1 MYGGNM
7 IKRIGKYYWI
17 MVSSMFLT
25 VLSIGFL
32 ILSGGVFGS
41 SWGLI
46 ISLAFTCFGG
56 GAAVTATLICMIA
69 NIDRKDLA
77 VATACSF
84 LVRSIGAATGI
95 SLASVVVQQILRTQL
110 HSRLDASDADNIAEK
125 VRQSIDY
132 IRTLEPHV
140 RDIVISCYVNAITGA
155 FTLAFVY
162 AVLAFVFSLGVREKS
177 LSK

>member
-1 MYGGNM
+1 M
-7 IKRIGKYYWI
+7 IKRTGKYYWT
-17 MVSSMFLT
+17 MVSSMFVT
-25 VLSIGFL
+25 VLSIGCL

-41 SWGLI
+41 SWGLLV
-46 ISLAFTCFGG
+46 SLAFTCFGG
-56 GAAVTATLICMIA
+56 GAVITATLISIIA

-84 LVRSIGAATGI
+84 LFRSIGAGTGT

-110 HSRLDASDADNIAEK
+110 HSRLEASHDADNIAEK

-132 IRTLEPHV
+132 IRNLEPHV
-140 RDIVISCYVNAITGA
+140 REVVISCYVNAITGA

-177 LSK
+177 LGK